1 MAAAPVQEVIENV
14 LKLHKIKRKCNVI
27 ELFLAKEGLTE
38 VPDLSRFKQLQ
49 YLWLNHNKIKT
60 ISSLKMNWCLKE
72 LYLQYNMLL
81 DLTGSLKHL
90 TSLQIL
96 LLHNN
101 RLTKVEMIVAELK
114 KMTWLHTLNIFNNP
128 LTQDKD
134 YRLYVIYHLPS
145 VKLLD
150 RQYVY
155 QKEREAALDFCNQD
169 RMRVRQSLAFGQR
182 IQTHLLKQKVLKRGG
197 SAHPSWM
204 SAVPRGKGILK
215 KTKKIMVN
223 VSSSSSERDI
233 SKIDVVQ
240 RVKQKSMMEHSIFD
254 WSKVPNAQQK
264 RQGDELTVTSQIITQ
279 FR

>member
-1 MAAAPVQEVIENV
+1 MAATAVSERKKFKQIIENE
-14 LKLHKIKRKCNVI
+14 LKHYKIKRKTDVI
-27 ELFLAKEGLTE
+27 ELYLAEEGLTE

-49 YLWLNHNKIKT
+49 YLWLNHNKIKR
-60 ISSLKMNWCLKE
+60 INSLKMNWCLKE
-72 LYLQYNMLL
+72 LYLQNNLIL

-101 RLTKVEMIVAELK
+101 RLTQVEKTVTELK
-114 KMTWLHTLNIFNNP
+114 KMTWLHTLNVFNNP
-128 LTQDKD
+128 LTQDKY

-145 VKLLD
+145 VQLLD
-150 RQYVY
+150 RQYVH

-182 IQTHLLKQKVLKRGG
+182 IQTHLLKQKVPKR
-197 SAHPSWM
+197 SEIAYPS
-204 SAVPRGKGILK
+204 ILRK
-215 KTKKIMVN
+215 SKKITVN

-233 SKIDVVQ
+233 SKDEVVQ
-240 RVKQKSMMEHSIFD
+240 RVKRKSIMEYSTFD
-254 WSKVPNAQQK
+254 WNKVPNAQQK
-264 RQGDELTVTSQIITQ
+264 RLGAELTEPSQIITK